1 MMEDQRKHEMRWYTE
16 RQNLK
21 LKQANRAGS
30 AAQAQSILQGLS
42 GEAKPQP
49 LSEEETAAS
58 SAAELAALDR
68 KIYDAQVQMEI
79 AMTAE
84 LKSLGV
90 PFFETAPSVILKGD
104 DPRALGSSNE
114 ARPKWSPLITET
126 QLMELRRRIVGH
138 LEDLYRPD

>member
-1 MMEDQRKHEMRWYTE
+1 MMDDQRKHEMRWYTE

-30 AAQAQSILQGLS
+30 AAQAQSILHGLS
-42 GEAKPQP
+42 GRATSQS
-49 LSEEETAAS
+49 LSEADGSAS
-58 SAAELAALDR
+58 NEAELEALDR
-68 KIYDAQVQMEI
+68 KIYDAQVQMEV

-84 LKSLGV
+84 LKALGV
-90 PFFETAPSVILKGD
+90 PFFGTDPSVILED
-104 DPRALGSSNE
+104 NDPGRSGLSNDS
-114 ARPKWSPLITET
+114 RPKWSPLITQK